1 MHFHSPWA
9 FLLLVVLVGV
19 LFLQHMNRRRR
30 GSIRFSSVGNA
41 VKAGQSLRQRLSVL
55 PLVLRVLAVLCLV
68 IAIARPQSGRQ
79 RVQDVSKGIAI
90 EMVVDRSG
98 SMGTEMEYQGENM
111 TRLDVVKKVFL
122 DFALGNNDSLPGRS
136 NDLIGMIAYARYP
149 YTVCPLTLAHG
160 ALPLFV
166 KNTKLVTQR
175 SEDGTAIGD
184 ALALAAARLKT
195 AESTLKK
202 QQADKKTEYR
212 IKSKIIILL
221 SDGRNNYGQRTPLEA
236 AELAE
241 KWGIKVY
248 TIAIGGDGDAMT
260 SVRTPFGV
268 FKMPA
273 GAEVDTTTL
282 KSIADTTG
290 GVFYEADNARSLDA
304 IYQDI
309 DKMEK
314 SDIESVRYVE
324 YREDFFPF
332 ALAALILI
340 AFEILLSNTLFRKI
354 P

>member
-166 KNTKLVTQR
+166 KNTKLVTRR

-282 KSIADTTG
+282 KSIADKTG

-309 DKMEK
+309 NRMEK

-324 YREDFFPF
+324 YREDFLPF